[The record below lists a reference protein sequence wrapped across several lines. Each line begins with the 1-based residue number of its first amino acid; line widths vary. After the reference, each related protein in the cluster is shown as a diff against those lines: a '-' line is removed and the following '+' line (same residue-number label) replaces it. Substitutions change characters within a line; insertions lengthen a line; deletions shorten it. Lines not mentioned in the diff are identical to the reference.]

1 MDLSGNTTVNKL
13 ILLFVFDKMEIPL
26 TENTIIEM
34 CSSRSTPWI
43 NYMECKQAM
52 AQLLEAGFIY
62 CPTSNANK
70 ENYYTITPDGR
81 VCLAHFFIRIPTSLR
96 GEITDYIRENRMN
109 FRRKQEYFRDYYKN
123 ADGTYTVK
131 LRIHDP
137 VQTVLEIQLN
147 VANRFIAK
155 SVYQKWEEKA
165 AAVYSLL
172 HEQLIE

>member
-1 MDLSGNTTVNKL
+1 
-13 ILLFVFDKMEIPL
+13 MEIPL

-52 AQLLEAGFIY
+52 AQLLDAGFIY
-62 CPTSNANK
+62 CPASNPNA

-81 VCLAHFFIRIPTSLR
+81 ICLAHFFIRIPTSLR
-96 GEITDYIRENRMN
+96 GEITDYIRENRMS

-165 AAVYSLL
+165 AAVYSML
-172 HEQLIE
+172 HDQLIE